1 VPSNWAGPGAAQL
14 QPAMTAALAWSTA
27 TTCAPKMPVTPGGES
42 GKQSGLA
49 GRVRP
54 RMSLVTVNMAVADF
68 VGSLLL
74 MAVICT
80 TDAMGRSTASKGC
93 KSLELG
99 VLGHLFAGNQK
110 AKVGSRRSNVA
121 RKSSATAI
129 SGLDG
134 TGFVPFVN
142 CPCSTSLRLG

>member
-1 VPSNWAGPGAAQL
+1 
-14 QPAMTAALAWSTA
+14 
-27 TTCAPKMPVTPGGES
+27 MPVTPGGEN

-80 TDAMGRSTASKGC
+80 TGAMVRSTGSS

-110 AKVGSRRSNVA
+110 AKVGSRRSNAA
-121 RKSSATAI
+121 RKSTATAI